1 MARQVKENDNLL
13 GMLKSLNQGSE
24 VDVPIERMTYTRNLI
39 TTITKMC
46 GGLKKFETSTTKRE
60 GYLRVRRVI

>member
-24 VDVPIERMTYTRNLI
+24 VDVPIERMTYTRNRM

-46 GGLKKFETSTTKRE
+46 GG
-60 GYLRVRRVI
+60 